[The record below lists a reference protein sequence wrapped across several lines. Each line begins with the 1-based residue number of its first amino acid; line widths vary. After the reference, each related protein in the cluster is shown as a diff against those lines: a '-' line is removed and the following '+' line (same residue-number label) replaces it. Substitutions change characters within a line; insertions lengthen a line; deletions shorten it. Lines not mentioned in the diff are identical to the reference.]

1 MSFYSELIIKATGCP
16 ESDAA
21 EIEDYMRHTI
31 FHSCLDWQT
40 RKQLEEA
47 ARTAYSDILFMRSP
61 EGIEYIKQI
70 EEKML
75 NYWK

>member
-1 MSFYSELIIKATGCP
+1 MSFYSELIIKATGCI

-21 EIEDYMRHTI
+21 EIEEYMRDII
-31 FHSCLDWQT
+31 FHSTLDWQT

-47 ARTAYSDILFMRSP
+47 AKTAYSDILFIRSS

-70 EEKML
+70 EEQML
-75 NYWK
+75 NH